1 MKYDELTLMQFVDGE
16 LDEALAAEIDS
27 ARLKDRELQAHIEVY
42 EATRSALIDS
52 SLEEV
57 IPSHISE
64 MIDNYS
70 PIKKQNWLTKMITN
84 NPFKTSIFSAILAS
98 LVTFQGVLV
107 ATGGMFTASQLVTRG
122 IEVTPD
128 INGLMQNIDS
138 DDTVHRAVLSEG
150 KLTKV
155 EIEEEINKALLTNQ
169 NVPSVVIKI
178 GNKMK
183 TLYFLERFTDKDG
196 NNCKVVQIDDQL
208 LITCRSDDSIWT
220 IKSY

>member
-16 LDEALAAEIDS
+16 LDETLVAEIDS
-27 ARLKDRELQAHIEVY
+27 ARLKDKELQAHIDVY
-42 EATRSALIDS
+42 EATRSDLIVS

-70 PIKKQNWLTKMITN
+70 PVKKQNWLTKMITN

-122 IEVTPD
+122 IEVKPD

-150 KLTKV
+150 ELTKV

-169 NVPSVVIKI
+169 NVSSLVVKI
-178 GNKMK
+178 DNKLK
-183 TLYFLERFTDKDG
+183 TLYFLERFTDNDG
-196 NNCKVVQIDDQL
+196 NNCKVVQIDNQL
-208 LITCRSDDSIWT
+208 LIACRSDNSLWS

>member
-70 PIKKQNWLTKMITN
+70 PVKKQNWLTKMITN